1 MGPSAPGEQKTE
13 RARLSCLLHWG
24 PAPSVGE
31 QYCRT
36 AGCERGPM
44 PMQAATRL
52 RRARKRSAANT
63 VKTDAKELASFS
75 VRVQATRLRSG
86 SRDCRAVKLL
96 STQIVRKQ
104 AKAIFISNN
113 AAHCMQRRRQRF
125 PTVRMVGEV
134 GNGEV
139 IAKTGDIKACT
150 STARW
155 KRCEFIGDSRS
166 RPVEIACITA
176 GKSVRLQH
184 ELCDHRRTLLSRR
197 YFR

>member
-1 MGPSAPGEQKTE
+1 MLPNRGVRE
-13 RARLSCLLHWG
+13 RPDAN
-24 PAPSVGE
+24 
-31 QYCRT
+31 
-36 AGCERGPM
+36 AGCH
-44 PMQAATRL
+44 AAPEGT
-52 RRARKRSAANT
+52 
-63 VKTDAKELASFS
+63 KTFCCEYSESRCEELASYS

-139 IAKTGDIKACT
+139 RAKTGDIRACT
-150 STARW
+150 STVRW

-166 RPVEIACITA
+166 QPVEIACITA

-184 ELCDHRRTLLSRR
+184 ELCGHRRTLLSRH
-197 YFR
+197 YFRWWH